1 MPKILQHGAFGFT
14 SLPMEGGLRIF
25 VALQAPSPLPGWN
38 QRTMGPMAS
47 KLGITPPRRFAVD
60 IAEDLTV
67 LQVQQEII
75 SMFVRNY
82 KQWISFNG
90 NKSSGQ
96 MPLSNLVAAFSV
108 IMSQLARIGHWM
120 FLSHVLHTY

>member
-1 MPKILQHGAFGFT
+1 MSKVLWHGAFGFT
-14 SLPMEGGLRIF
+14 SPPKKGVLRIF

-38 QRTMGPMAS
+38 QRTVGPIAS
-47 KLGITPPRRFAVD
+47 KLGITPPRRFAMD

-67 LQVQQEII
+67 LQIQQEII

-90 NKSSGQ
+90 NKSSG
-96 MPLSNLVAAFSV
+96 
-108 IMSQLARIGHWM
+108 
-120 FLSHVLHTY
+120 